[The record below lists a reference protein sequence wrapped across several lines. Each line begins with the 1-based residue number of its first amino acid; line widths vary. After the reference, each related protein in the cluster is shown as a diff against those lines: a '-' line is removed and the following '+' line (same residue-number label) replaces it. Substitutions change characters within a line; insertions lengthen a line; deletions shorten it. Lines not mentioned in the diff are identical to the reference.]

1 MEEMTVIPAIP
12 VVWAWIVGICAGIVS
27 IAKAVEIV
35 KKASGRKE
43 ISEKIHDIETKL
55 DNNDRRLAD
64 MEKAQRKSEEA
75 NSIMFRTLLS
85 ITAHMRTGND
95 VRKLQDAENEMQAY
109 LTRR

>member
-75 NSIMFRTLLS
+75 NGIMFRTLLS